1 MTVFAPCRVATSAH
15 TRTNCA
21 TNNSSALDMTTGAG
35 PAIFP
40 TSSSRCIMRL
50 MRAASGL
57 EDFFGGMRAGARR
70 ERRLRAEE

>member
-1 MTVFAPCRVATSAH
+1 MTVFAPCSVATSAH
-15 TRTNCA
+15 AHQLRDEHP
-21 TNNSSALDMTTGAG
+21 SALDMTTGAG

-57 EDFFGGMRAGARR
+57 EDFFGGMRAGPRR
-70 ERRLRAEE
+70 ERRPRAEE